1 MAGLTLSHLYKRYE
15 NSGKKKK
22 TVNDFAVK
30 DLNLECEQGEFVA
43 FLGPSGCGKTTTLR
57 MIAGLEDIT
66 DGDIYIGD
74 RRVNDLHPKDR
85 HIGLAFEDYAM
96 YPPLTVYDNVA
107 FNLRAKG
114 VDKAEID
121 RRVREIAPL
130 MQIDDLLDKMP
141 VKLSGGQKQRVNIA
155 RAIIREP
162 ELLLM
167 DEPLSHLDGKARQA
181 MRTEIKRLIH
191 KIKCTTVYVTHD
203 QLEAM
208 SLADKIAVI
217 NFGVLQQY
225 GTPAEVYDDPV
236 NEFVASFIGRA
247 TPAMRHFWRTTTV
260 KIDKRLSSSPCRT
273 ATSKISPC
281 PSGIKQRGQR
291 RLPVQDGRAGPM
303 DVLVGRPRDSQGPP
317 REKEHHLRESG
328 RRARIGYPA
337 WARSL
342 LMLIHHLTR
351 PANHGRWTSS
361 SWRSAGRQD
370 PPVRTWRPA
379 ARIRRDSKVQVL

>member
-181 MRTEIKRLIH
+181 MRTEIKRMIH

-236 NEFVASFIGRA
+236 NEFVASFIGD
-247 TPAMRHFWRTTTV
+247 PPMNILETTTV
-260 KIDKRLSSSPCRT
+260 KIDNNFFFTFKDSDLKIAVPKRYYSVVS
-273 ATSKISPC
+273 
-281 PSGIKQRGQR
+281 
-291 RLPVQDGRAGPM
+291 DGFRCKMGVRPM
-303 DVLVGRPRDSQGPP
+303 DVLVGGADSQGTP
-317 REKEHHLRESG
+317 EKITTFENLGDER
-328 RRARIGYPA
+328 RIGISVGE
-337 WARSL
+337 SL
-342 LMLIHHLTR
+342 LMLITSDETRYHAGDVIKLEVRGDKTHLFDLET
-351 PANHGRWTSS
+351 G
-361 SWRSAGRQD
+361 
-370 PPVRTWRPA
+370 
-379 ARIRRDSKVQVL
+379 ARIKEK